1 MSNDYHV
8 SVVRNDALTPHMR
21 RITLHGESLAAF
33 PAGRE
38 GDYVKGRFGG
48 PFRRVLRSFTVRR
61 FDAASRQIVLDF
73 VDHGDNG
80 PASAWAR
87 SAPPG
92 ASITLRGPGQV
103 KRLDQDADWVLIAG
117 DLSALPAIAANLELL
132 TDRMQGH
139 ALIEIPSATAA
150 LELKAPPGIE
160 VEWIVNDDPSQP
172 NQRLVERLRQ
182 VPWRAER
189 ASIWFAGEF
198 DGMRAARRYLR
209 DERGIDRREMYLS
222 CYWKLGDTDEGMK
235 RAKRAD
241 AQSSQTT

>member
-1 MSNDYHV
+1 MSNEYDL
-8 SVVRNDALTPHMR
+8 SVVSNRPLTPYMR
-21 RITLHGESLAAF
+21 RVTLHGESLSTF
-33 PAGRE
+33 PEGRE

-48 PFRRVLRSFTVRR
+48 PFRRVLRSFTVRT
-61 FDAASRQIVLDF
+61 FDAASQQVVLDF

-87 SAPPG
+87 SARPG
-92 ASITLRGPGQV
+92 APLTLRGPGQV
-103 KRLDQDADWVLIAG
+103 KRLAQNADWVLIAG

-132 TDRMQGH
+132 SDRIPGH
-139 ALIEIPSATAA
+139 ALIEVPSLDAA
-150 LELKAPPGIE
+150 LELTAPPGIE
-160 VEWIVNDDPSQP
+160 VEWIVNGDASKP

-182 VPWRAER
+182 VPWQSGR
-189 ASIWFAGEF
+189 ASVWFAGEF
-198 DGMRAARRYLR
+198 DGMRAARHYLR

-241 AQSSQTT
+241 AQATQTA